1 MTTIPLDIKREK
13 TKLKTIMLQTNLS
26 LIKIKEADQ
35 RNLSISHIETFLS
48 QYQVKS
54 IIGFT
59 LYLSEIWRDLS
70 HQSTKKT
77 NGISRTS
84 FSKYFPLP
92 GLINVRLFNIFD
104 ANKDNY
110 LSPKEFIEGM
120 TILFSESLKNTIK
133 FIFLFYDFNN
143 DGFIDR
149 DDIRVVLSYIPVLYD
164 FEAMVNLEEEVFNA
178 LNEIFGKKEKM
189 NLNQFFHCIIDEE
202 NYELII
208 PIISFFYE
216 KKPFNNEEIDL
227 FYKNYINKS
236 KGNIYEIEG
245 IVNIEKIDEK
255 KENKNDLIEFQN
267 DSKNNQKMKTKEKP
281 YLDIINSNE
290 KKENKFHSNNYIIK
304 IDNNFQKDNQIDC
317 KQLESKKS
325 GSTRQLLSL
334 QSNIKAK
341 TQFTSRNEKSPLKNK
356 FIRPNS
362 TPILQDNNN
371 EKLKLMAT
379 SAGFLKF
386 RKSIPTIINS
396 CKILKEIEIQNL
408 IAYNDENKS
417 ESKEKDENSAFSSE
431 ENYDD
436 DEYDG
441 IKFDGQTSKKDSQK
455 LFSKENKY
463 ESYLYKLTPSS
474 HTLKKLYFK
483 LYNKDLFYFKTKKSK
498 YHQGMH
504 NLNGLFLE
512 FDEENNVKT
521 INNKIYYTFNLINPK
536 KKTHLYLS
544 DDIEI
549 YEDWINILK
558 NVTNYAKT
566 EDLYIV
572 KEEIGHGKFS
582 KVYLG
587 KEKKTNRKVAIKR
600 INKKKLT
607 ENDLDLLKTEIDI
620 LRICQHPNII
630 KLYKIIETPTNLD
643 LIMEYCPGGN
653 LYYYL
658 QKRALDLEEKEVAK
672 YIHKISTAVYT
683 MHNLG
688 IIHRD
693 LKLSNIVMTDSTSF
707 ADIRILDFG
716 LSKILGPGEKCNESY
731 GTPGYA
737 APEVIKENK
746 YDFKADIWSIG
757 VITYFLFSSKLPF
770 NYTNKNGKK
779 DYIKNTLEDE
789 VKFDGK
795 EWKNISSEGIK
806 FIKDTMN
813 KNVDERINIK
823 NVLEH
828 EWIKKY
834 YNENVKQRRSIKNT
848 YGYSKASDFRLYASI
863 MKKNI
868 EKVTVKTDRK
878 KSNSLNNLIV
888 VKKPD
893 E

>member
-13 TKLKTIMLQTNLS
+13 TKLKTIMFQSNLS
-26 LIKIKEADQ
+26 LLKIKDKTQ

-164 FEAMVNLEEEVFNA
+164 FEAMVNLEEELFKA

-189 NLNQFFHCIIDEE
+189 DLNQFFHCIIDEE

-281 YLDIINSNE
+281 YLDIINFND
-290 KKENKFHSNNYIIK
+290 KNENKFHSNNYIIK

-334 QSNIKAK
+334 QSNLKAK

-371 EKLKLMAT
+371 EKLKIMAT

-386 RKSIPTIINS
+386 RKSIPTIIYS

-408 IAYNDENKS
+408 ITYNNENKS

-431 ENYDD
+431 DNYED

-441 IKFDGQTSKKDSQK
+441 IKFDGKTSKKDSQN
-455 LFSKENKY
+455 LSSKENKY

-512 FDEENNVKT
+512 FNEENNVKT
-521 INNKIYYTFNLINPK
+521 INNKLYYTFNLINPK
-536 KKTHLYLS
+536 KK
-544 DDIEI
+544 
-549 YEDWINILK
+549 N
-558 NVTNYAKT
+558 
-566 EDLYIV
+566 
-572 KEEIGHGKFS
+572 
-582 KVYLG
+582 
-587 KEKKTNRKVAIKR
+587 
-600 INKKKLT
+600 
-607 ENDLDLLKTEIDI
+607 
-620 LRICQHPNII
+620 
-630 KLYKIIETPTNLD
+630 
-643 LIMEYCPGGN
+643 
-653 LYYYL
+653 
-658 QKRALDLEEKEVAK
+658 
-672 YIHKISTAVYT
+672 
-683 MHNLG
+683 
-688 IIHRD
+688 
-693 LKLSNIVMTDSTSF
+693 SF
-707 ADIRILDFG
+707 IFIR
-716 LSKILGPGEKCNESY
+716 
-731 GTPGYA
+731 
-737 APEVIKENK
+737 
-746 YDFKADIWSIG
+746 
-757 VITYFLFSSKLPF
+757 
-770 NYTNKNGKK
+770 
-779 DYIKNTLEDE
+779 
-789 VKFDGK
+789 
-795 EWKNISSEGIK
+795 
-806 FIKDTMN
+806 
-813 KNVDERINIK
+813 
-823 NVLEH
+823 
-828 EWIKKY
+828 
-834 YNENVKQRRSIKNT
+834 
-848 YGYSKASDFRLYASI
+848 
-863 MKKNI
+863 
-868 EKVTVKTDRK
+868 
-878 KSNSLNNLIV
+878 
-888 VKKPD
+888 
-893 E
+893 

>member
-1 MTTIPLDIKREK
+1 MDTNCEK
-13 TKLKTIMLQTNLS
+13 EKKYDDNKLNI
-26 LIKIKEADQ
+26 
-35 RNLSISHIETFLS
+35 
-48 QYQVKS
+48 
-54 IIGFT
+54 
-59 LYLSEIWRDLS
+59 
-70 HQSTKKT
+70 KT
-77 NGISRTS
+77 NGSNQQLFALNS
-84 FSKYFPLP
+84 NSKEKAT
-92 GLINVRLFNIFD
+92 LILNND
-104 ANKDNY
+104 K
-110 LSPKEFIEGM
+110 KK
-120 TILFSESLKNTIK
+120 LKN
-133 FIFLFYDFNN
+133 
-143 DGFIDR
+143 
-149 DDIRVVLSYIPVLYD
+149 
-164 FEAMVNLEEEVFNA
+164 
-178 LNEIFGKKEKM
+178 
-189 NLNQFFHCIIDEE
+189 
-202 NYELII
+202 NY
-208 PIISFFYE
+208 
-216 KKPFNNEEIDL
+216 
-227 FYKNYINKS
+227 
-236 KGNIYEIEG
+236 
-245 IVNIEKIDEK
+245 
-255 KENKNDLIEFQN
+255 
-267 DSKNNQKMKTKEKP
+267 
-281 YLDIINSNE
+281 
-290 KKENKFHSNNYIIK
+290 
-304 IDNNFQKDNQIDC
+304 
-317 KQLESKKS
+317 
-325 GSTRQLLSL
+325 
-334 QSNIKAK
+334 
-341 TQFTSRNEKSPLKNK
+341 
-356 FIRPNS
+356 IRPNS
-362 TPILQDNNN
+362 TPILQETNNN
-371 EKLKLMAT
+371 EKIRLMAT
-379 SAGFLKF
+379 SAGFLKL
-386 RKSIPTIINS
+386 RKTIPTIIYA
-396 CKILKEIEIQNL
+396 CKILKDIEIQNL
-408 IAYNDENKS
+408 IKDNENQ
-417 ESKEKDENSAFSSE
+417 SKENNEDSDFYSE
-431 ENYDD
+431 ENYE
-436 DEYDG
+436 DEYEGLKYDN
-441 IKFDGQTSKKDSQK
+441 QYPKKNNK
-455 LFSKENKY
+455 LLNNDDRY
-463 ESYLYKLTPSS
+463 ESYLYKLTFPS
-474 HTLKKLYFK
+474 HKLKKLYFK

-521 INNKIYYTFNLINPK
+521 INNKLYYIFYLVNPNK
-536 KKTHLYLS
+536 KIHMYLS
-544 DDIEI
+544 DDIHI
-549 YEDWINILK
+549 YEDWISILK

-620 LRICQHPNII
+620 LKICQHPNII

-653 LYYYL
+653 LYYYF

-834 YNENVKQRRSIKNT
+834 YNENVKERRSIKNT

-888 VKKPD
+888 VRKPD